1 MNKSAKEY
9 KSKVLECLMN
19 KYQLTFNQAYN
30 MLIGSFLE
38 NSLINYPEET
48 VHDDIELTADKI
60 FNDSI
65 K

>member
-9 KSKVLECLMN
+9 KSKVLECLMS
-19 KYQLTFNQAYN
+19 KYKLTFNQAYN
-30 MLIGSFLE
+30 IVSDSFLE